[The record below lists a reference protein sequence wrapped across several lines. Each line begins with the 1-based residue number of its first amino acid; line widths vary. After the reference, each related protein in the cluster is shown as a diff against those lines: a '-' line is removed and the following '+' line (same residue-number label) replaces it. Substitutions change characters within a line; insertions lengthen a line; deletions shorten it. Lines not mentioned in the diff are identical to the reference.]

1 MRKAVPFCTCAQE
14 LVRLCGLRRDPS
26 QPPLDPL
33 PMVAAV
39 NGVTNNAFQPQVPEC
54 ALEFLG
60 AVLDNLE
67 LLPQFLQSYQEVG
80 DCVFCQA
87 PYRQVCTILK
97 RLAVPETLCP
107 GLHLPPP
114 LGDRAGAPPAGQAA
128 CRSPPAPHGR
138 GRRRGCSPRPRASR
152 PLQPHLQQGG
162 PRQALPGP
170 GRPYQTGASAR

>member
-1 MRKAVPFCTCAQE
+1 MHWNEKSSALLHLCQE

-80 DCVFCQA
+80 DCVLCQA
-87 PYRQVCTILK
+87 PYRQVCTVLK
-97 RLAVPETLCP
+97 RLPCNTV
-107 GLHLPPP
+107 
-114 LGDRAGAPPAGQAA
+114 
-128 CRSPPAPHGR
+128 
-138 GRRRGCSPRPRASR
+138 SR
-152 PLQPHLQQGG
+152 PPSST
-162 PRQALPGP
+162 A
-170 GRPYQTGASAR
+170 TG